1 MRKTVLKAVV
11 AVWILSLVIPCF
23 TFAAEITFYFA
34 PTWKENA
41 PKAKM
46 IAETLS
52 NASGLAIQPRIADTY
67 PEIIDAF
74 SKGQPLLTYA
84 GSFVQAILYQ
94 QNFCVPLLQGIDGKE
109 LYTGVLIAP
118 KAAGSDPVKI
128 VKEAGEAI
136 AFAKAASSGESA
148 AMAATGGKAE
158 VAAKSHAAAVNAV
171 KAGKAKCA
179 FVKDWWWEENK
190 DKYEDMAKLDYPGVS
205 NLKNPDNVLS
215 SSKSVPAELA
225 AKIKGAALGN
235 AALFGV
241 KEFKEMNPALLEPSL
256 ALMKK
261 GKIDPKS
268 YKW

>member
-1 MRKTVLKAVV
+1 MRKTGLKFMV
-11 AVWILSLVIPCF
+11 AIFVASILLPTVAF
-23 TFAAEITFYFA
+23 TAEITFYFA
-34 PTWKENA
+34 PNWKENA

-46 IAETLS
+46 IAEALS
-52 NASGLAIQPRIADTY
+52 NASGLSIQPRIAVTY
-67 PEIIDAF
+67 PDVIDAF
-74 SKGQPLLTYA
+74 SKGQPLVTYA

-94 QNFCVPLLQGIDGKE
+94 QNFSAPLLQGVDGKE
-109 LYTGVLIAP
+109 LYSGVLIAP
-118 KAAGSDPVKI
+118 KSAGSDPVKI
-128 VKEAGEAI
+128 VKEAGEEI
-136 AFAKAASSGESA
+136 AFAKGASSGESA

-158 VAAKSHAAAVNAV
+158 VAAKSHAAAVNAI

-190 DKYEDMAKLDYPGVS
+190 DKYEDMAKFDYPGVS

-215 SSKSVPAELA
+215 ASKSVPAEQA
-225 AKIKGAALGN
+225 AKIRGAALGN

-241 KEFKEMNPALLEPSL
+241 KEFTEMNPALLEPSL

-261 GKIDPKS
+261 GNIDPKN